1 MNDAEFK
8 LGDVVVHIGTPG
20 KYVVEGT
27 IMKGLCFMSIDQLK
41 KEPRIG
47 FFVDPN
53 EFNQYVKTG
62 TRWDFKERKEVEDD

>member
-1 MNDAEFK
+1 
-8 LGDVVVHIGTPG
+8 
-20 KYVVEGT
+20 
-27 IMKGLCFMSIDQLK
+27 MSIDQLK

-47 FFVDPN
+47 FLVCSS